1 VNRAADQRGYCG
13 AGRVPQL
20 ASAIPHFGEEPP
32 LSFGGGAGTIF
43 FSHCNLR
50 CVYCQNHQI
59 SQSGVGSLVTAEE
72 LASKI
77 MDLQSAGCSNI
88 EPVSPTHHLP
98 GLLDALAIASERGL
112 GRPVVYNTNG
122 YETPEALEILDGIVD
137 VFLPDLKYA
146 SDEEAMRY
154 SDAAGYVGI
163 ARSAIIKMH
172 SQVGDLLL
180 DDDGRAIRG
189 LIVRL
194 LILPGNLSGTK
205 KSLLWI
211 RDNFSQSIA
220 ISIMAQYVPLH
231 QASLDPLLNRTI
243 TEDEYD
249 RVLDLAWD
257 MGFENAFIQDL
268 ESQVSGIPDFLSEKP
283 FQWD

>member
-1 VNRAADQRGYCG
+1 M
-13 AGRVPQL
+13 
-20 ASAIPHFGEEPP
+20 
-32 LSFGGGAGTIF
+32 F
-43 FSHCNLR
+43 FSRCNLR

-59 SQSGVGSLVTAEE
+59 SQSGIGSLVTAEE

-77 MDLQSAGCSNI
+77 MELQSSGCSNI

-98 GLLDALAIASERGL
+98 GLLDALAIASDRGL
-112 GRPVVYNTNG
+112 RLPVVYNTNG
-122 YETPEALEILDGIVD
+122 YETPETLEILDGIVD

-146 SDEEAMRY
+146 SEEEAMRY
-154 SDAAGYVGI
+154 SDATDYVET

-172 SQVGDLLL
+172 AQVGDLLL
-180 DDDGRAIRG
+180 DDDGRAVRG
-189 LIVRL
+189 LVVRL
-194 LILPGNLSGTK
+194 LILPGNLSGTQ
-205 KSLLWI
+205 KSLFWI

-220 ISIMAQYVPLH
+220 ISIMAQYAPLH
-231 QASLDPLLNRTI
+231 QARQHPLLNRTI
-243 TEDEYD
+243 TQDEYD

-268 ESQVSGIPDFLSEKP
+268 ESQVSGIPDFRCETP